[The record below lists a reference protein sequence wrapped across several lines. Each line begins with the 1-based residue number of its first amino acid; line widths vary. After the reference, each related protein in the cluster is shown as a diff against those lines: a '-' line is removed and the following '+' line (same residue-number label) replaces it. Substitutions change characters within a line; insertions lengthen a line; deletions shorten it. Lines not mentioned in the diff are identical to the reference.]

1 MHLRLWL
8 LCIHKNKPAMRH
20 DIPEPAQNFRT
31 SERGG
36 HGESSTAGPSTRQGT
51 ARQLRAP
58 KKLKVA
64 LVTEPK
70 RIEAASAPG

>member
-8 LCIHKNKPAMRH
+8 LCILKNKPAMRH
-20 DIPEPAQNFRT
+20 DIPEAAQNFRT

-36 HGESSTAGPSTRQGT
+36 HGEGSTAAPSMRQGT
-51 ARQLRAP
+51 GATIACP

-64 LVTEPK
+64 LVTA
-70 RIEAASAPG
+70 EAN